1 MTLPP
6 CLTCVLN
13 SGHCFQE
20 DSVGG
25 SGVAAS
31 LEAVPRLARLLLV
44 PQYTGPLLEGI
55 VASVGGV
62 DASLARVASGA
73 LVDVV
78 AGRSSA
84 GEQQLQR
91 QQLLEKVAGCML
103 EMWGRHAKTARMAG
117 PLMRCADLLATRAP
131 ELLEVHVAADDAASA
146 AGPAGAAGDAIGAPV
161 SASAASIS
169 TAKVPFPDRLV
180 ALVRAETR
188 QCTDVPRLLDAS
200 ALLCHLLPCGN
211 PCQASAVAGLLV
223 LLVNR
228 YPTVRRHTAE
238 QLYLQLLSMEPDQLL
253 GGLVAAA
260 EPGMGAPEPPGC
272 MSAEDLERVQEL
284 LLGTSWDG
292 DLDAAKAARDVLAG
306 LLRVPVPAMKAAA
319 AGAGGAAVAAA
330 GRAVRDENASYGAL
344 LADVSRGM

>member
-1 MTLPP
+1 MTFSP

-13 SGHCFQE
+13 SGLCFQE

-31 LEAVPRLARLLLV
+31 LEAVPRLARLLPV
-44 PQYTGPLLEGI
+44 PQYTGPLLEGL

-84 GEQQLQR
+84 AEQQSQR
-91 QQLLEKVAGCML
+91 QQLLEKVAGCLL

-131 ELLEVHVAADDAASA
+131 ELLEVRVAAEDAASA
-146 AGPAGAAGDAIGAPV
+146 AGPVGAGNTIRAPV
-161 SASAASIS
+161 SASAAAIP
-169 TAKVPFPDRLV
+169 TATVPFPDRLV
-180 ALVRAETR
+180 ALVRTETR

-238 QLYLQLLSMEPDQLL
+238 QLYLQLLSMEPEQLL
-253 GGLVAAA
+253 GGAVATA
-260 EPGMGAPEPPGC
+260 EPGTGAPEPPGC
-272 MSAEDLERVQEL
+272 VSAEDVERVQEL

-292 DLDAAKAARDVLAG
+292 DLDAVKATRDVLAG

-319 AGAGGAAVAAA
+319 AGAGGAAAASA
-330 GRAVRDENASYGAL
+330 GRVVRDENASYGAL